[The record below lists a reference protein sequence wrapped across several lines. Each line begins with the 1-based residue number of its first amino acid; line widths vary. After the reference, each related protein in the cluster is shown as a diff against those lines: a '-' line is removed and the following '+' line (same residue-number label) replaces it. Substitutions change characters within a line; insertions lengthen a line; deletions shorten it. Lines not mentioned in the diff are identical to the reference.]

1 MVKAYDVASL
11 NGVGSILILTNEM
24 SLYDLIMWQVNPLKK
39 GKLKVTYSS
48 DGDGKTI
55 VYHNS

>member
-24 SLYDLIMWQVNPLKK
+24 SLYDLIMGKPLKK

-55 VYHNS
+55 TSNS